1 MFRQAACGPLAWSV
15 LPTYLQ
21 QLVIL
26 SGLAVRS
33 FSTEVYTSALGC
45 CSGQNWSVL
54 GKHKMRQKKATP
66 TENFELLHADSYIKL
81 SRKQPQPTKSS
92 HVPCMGCVR
101 ASDAPNSSRR
111 QPETTDEVFYKLHVA
126 SHRHK
131 KSRKIVSK
139 INSTRRQ
146 LVAWLQRQVKSGFH
160 QKLARFLTGVFNL

>member
-1 MFRQAACGPLAWSV
+1 MNASRPPRILSTPIPGFPGDSNVFIFFGRVIYQLDTRLFRQAACGPLAWSV

-111 QPETTDEVFYKLHVA
+111 QPENNDC
-126 SHRHK
+126 
-131 KSRKIVSK
+131 
-139 INSTRRQ
+139 NGTRLFAAVR
-146 LVAWLQRQVKSGFH
+146 SICSCF
-160 QKLARFLTGVFNL
+160 